1 MFKHIRRLLWF
12 IPLLL
17 LVVGVG
23 GFIWLATPVGASL
36 PEAINAMQSDESVIV
51 TNGDYLVFAPVDK
64 NPTVGFIFYP
74 GAKVLPES
82 YAPAMRAIAQEG
94 YLVVIVPM
102 PLNFAI
108 FNISAADEVIAQF
121 PDIQTWAIGGHSLGG
136 AMSARYAHDNPDKI
150 SGLILWASYP
160 EASKS
165 LADRDIVVAS
175 IYGSLDGLA
184 TPDTVLGARPYLP
197 TDTTF
202 VEIVGGNHANFGWY
216 GDQPGDNP
224 ATISRETQTAQAVD
238 ATLAVLDQLADGV

>member
-1 MFKHIRRLLWF
+1 MFKKVRRFLWF

-17 LVVGVG
+17 LIVGVG

-36 PEAINAMQSDESVIV
+36 PEAVDAMQSDELVMV
-51 TNGDYLVFAPVDK
+51 TNGDYIIFSPVDK
-64 NPTVGFIFYP
+64 NPIVGFIFYP

-82 YAPAMRAIAQEG
+82 YALAMRAIAQEG

-108 FNISAADEVIAQF
+108 FNVTAADGVVAQF

-150 SGLILWASYP
+150 RGLILWASYP

-197 TDTTF
+197 ADTAF
-202 VEIVGGNHANFGWY
+202 VDIAGGNHANFGWY

-224 ATISRETQTAQAVD
+224 ATISREAQTAKIVEAS
-238 ATLAVLDQLADGV
+238 LAVLEQLAD

>member
-1 MFKHIRRLLWF
+1 MFKKVRRFLWF
-12 IPLLL
+12 IPLFLA
-17 LVVGVG
+17 VAGMG
-23 GFIWLATPVGASL
+23 GFVWLATPVGASL
-36 PEAINAMQSDESVIV
+36 PQAMHAMQSDESVMV
-51 TNGDYLVFAPVDK
+51 TIDEYVVFSPVDK

-108 FNISAADEVIAQF
+108 FNATAADGVIAQF
-121 PDIQTWAIGGHSLGG
+121 ADIQTWAIGGHSLGG
-136 AMSARYAHDNPDKI
+136 AMSARYAHDNPAKI

-165 LADRDIVVAS
+165 LAERDMAVAS

-184 TPDTVLGARPYLP
+184 TPDTVLGSRPYLP
-197 TDTTF
+197 TDTAF

-224 ATISRETQTAQAVD
+224 ATISREAQTAQIVD
-238 ATLAVLDQLADGV
+238 ATLAVLDQLAD